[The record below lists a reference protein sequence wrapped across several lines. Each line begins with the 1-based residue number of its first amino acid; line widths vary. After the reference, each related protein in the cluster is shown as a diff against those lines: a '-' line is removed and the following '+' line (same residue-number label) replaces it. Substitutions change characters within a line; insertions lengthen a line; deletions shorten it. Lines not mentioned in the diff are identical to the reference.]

1 MARIVILAEPGE
13 LFEFI
18 GYVLTK
24 EGHQVRLLRDVKL
37 LVSKMKSLIPNLV
50 IIDAA
55 SSPSTIDD
63 LKLLV
68 RHRRAQRVRT
78 LILET
83 SSADSVGKPPLVKA
97 DAYLRRPLDPS
108 SLINSVQVLLTKE
121 LADSPE
127 DGCPPGQIVVAGL
140 VIDPNSFQVTR
151 SGKRLSLTLSE
162 FRLLYYLASNPNMVF
177 RRNQLLRIAL
187 ENRTIRPRT
196 VDNLVRHLREQ
207 IEEDPRKPRL
217 IQSVRAQGYCFRTS
231 TELSKTA

>member
-83 SSADSVGKPPLVKA
+83 SSADSVGKRPVVKA

-121 LADSPE
+121 LVDSLE

-177 RRNQLLRIAL
+177 RRNQLLKIAL

-231 TELSKTA
+231 TELSQTA